1 MEVRR
6 LLLVPHPAERM
17 YDLIEGAEHYPA
29 FLPWCGAAT
38 VLARTDEE
46 VAARVTV
53 EVRGV
58 HFQFVTRNR
67 KRRPT
72 WMGLGLE
79 EGPFRR
85 FDGEWN
91 LAPLGD
97 AGCRIDF
104 VLRYDFENALMR
116 RVAGAVFERITS
128 TLVDAFVARADALGD
143 RIPKP
148 LPVGPAQLPAPA
160 PAPTA
165 PEPEPEPPAPHT
177 RFPDEPGVTT

>member
-38 VLARTDEE
+38 VLERTDEE

-58 HFQFVTRNR
+58 RFQFVTRNR

-160 PAPTA
+160 TAPTA